1 MSTSHK
7 IISFWSYLCQK
18 LLNLVETR
26 QSYDKNNFDCFLR
39 HGVYKRH
46 SANSTKKLTMTIHM
60 HSQHSCFN
68 RRVTNRPIEMAGKGE
83 VFHGP
88 RNVWQPAVAQTWS
101 TPECALLRLLTN
113 LVTKYTAD
121 DEPPA
126 NVAACIRMLQ
136 YKFWHDAYFVF
147 EITQPKNSS
156 TLLQL
161 HKNESL
167 ASTTAHRLL
176 FDCTLGTLSTA
187 YSGTKLSYCTE
198 NTSCEFYYDD
208 VTVMSFMNIKYG
220 DVATEIDRKR
230 ALNRFFF

>member
-88 RNVWQPAVAQTWS
+88 RNVWQPAVAQT
-101 TPECALLRLLTN
+101 
-113 LVTKYTAD
+113 
-121 DEPPA
+121 
-126 NVAACIRMLQ
+126 
-136 YKFWHDAYFVF
+136 
-147 EITQPKNSS
+147 
-156 TLLQL
+156 
-161 HKNESL
+161 
-167 ASTTAHRLL
+167 
-176 FDCTLGTLSTA
+176 
-187 YSGTKLSYCTE
+187 
-198 NTSCEFYYDD
+198 
-208 VTVMSFMNIKYG
+208 
-220 DVATEIDRKR
+220 
-230 ALNRFFF
+230 